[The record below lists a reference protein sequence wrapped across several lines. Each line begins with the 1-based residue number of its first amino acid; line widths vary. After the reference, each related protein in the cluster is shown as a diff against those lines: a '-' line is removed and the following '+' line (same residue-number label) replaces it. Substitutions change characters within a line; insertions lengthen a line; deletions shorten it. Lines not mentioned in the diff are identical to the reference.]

1 MKLTNSMKVAGEL
14 AIRQMSDKAQQGYG
28 DTDPLDVY
36 EYESLFGTR
45 YAVRNCDNVTTWGL
59 TFDDL
64 QAYLESWVFD
74 DEEEDED

>member
-14 AIRQMSDKAQQGYG
+14 AIRQMSAKAQQGYG
-28 DTDPLDVY
+28 DTDPLDVF
-36 EYESLFGTR
+36 EYETDSGTR
-45 YAVRNCDNVTTWGL
+45 YAVKGCDNVTTWGF

-74 DEEEDED
+74 DEEEDD